1 MKIAIATVA
10 GLAAAASAQSMTVD
24 LSGQGAD
31 GFAPTVLNVNNSNSG
46 AITSIDY
53 DFEVEAFLPSWGAEI
68 NLTLTHVASGWSFT
82 ADGDDADFSDDGP
95 ADFLFGFGNTSGV
108 FSFSGS
114 VNVSG
119 LADVNGAWTVTL
131 ADDFD
136 DLSVD
141 PDHQYLSGS
150 TVTVNSVP
158 APAGL
163 ALLGLGGLAATRRR
177 R

>member
-1 MKIAIATVA
+1 MKLAIATVA
-10 GLAAAASAQSMTVD
+10 GLAAAATAQSMTVD
-24 LSGQGAD
+24 LSGQAAD
-31 GFAPTVLNVNNSNSG
+31 GLAPTVLNANNANSG

-53 DFEVEAFLPSWGAEI
+53 NINVEAISPSWGSEI
-68 NLTLTHVASGWSFT
+68 NITLTHVASGWSFN

-108 FSFSGS
+108 FNFSGS
-114 VNVSG
+114 VAVSG

-136 DLSVD
+136 DSVN
-141 PDHQYLSGS
+141 PDHQYLADSS
-150 TVTVNSVP
+150 VTVNSVP

-163 ALLGLGGLAATRRR
+163 ALLGLGGMVAARRR

>member
-1 MKIAIATVA
+1 MKLAIATVA
-10 GLAAAASAQSMTVD
+10 GLAAAATAQSMTVD
-24 LSGQGAD
+24 LSGQAVD
-31 GFAPTVLNVNNSNSG
+31 GLAPTSFNVNNANSG

-53 DFEVEAFLPSWGAEI
+53 NINVEAISPSWGSEVNI
-68 NLTLTHVASGWSFT
+68 TLTHVASGWSFN

-108 FSFSGS
+108 FNFSGS
-114 VNVSG
+114 VAVSG

-136 DLSVD
+136 DLGT
-141 PDHQYLSGS
+141 DHQHLADSS
-150 TVTVNSVP
+150 VTVNSVP

-163 ALLGLGGLAATRRR
+163 ALLGLGGLAASRRR